1 MSMVGNGKPVTEESR
16 LDRDSSVARF
26 KKTKSAVAAPVTH
39 PVNVL
44 DDEVYDDGYLRIEH
58 QNYYLTCDGRPV
70 YLPRVEFLL
79 ISRLSRSIERV
90 VTSED
95 LWRAAWG
102 DRQAAQ
108 LRQPSRLHSPP
119 ANKLRP
125 YDLQIDRV
133 GERGISTGDE
143 VTIRDSSAAL
153 ANRPVRF

>member
-90 VTSED
+90 VTFED

-102 DRQAAQ
+102 DDKPLNCGSLHVYIHR
-108 LRQPSRLHSPP
+108 LR
-119 ANKLRP
+119 NKLRP
-125 YDLQIDRV
+125 YDLQIDVLVNV
-133 GERGISTGDE
+133 GYRL
-143 VTIRDSSAAL
+143 VMK
-153 ANRPVRF
+153 

>member
-1 MSMVGNGKPVTEESR
+1 MSAVGNGKPVTGESR

-26 KKTKSAVAAPVTH
+26 KKTKSAVAASALY

-79 ISRLSRSIERV
+79 ISRLSRSMERV
-90 VTSED
+90 VSSEE

-102 DRQAAQ
+102 DDKPLNCGSLHVYIHR
-108 LRQPSRLHSPP
+108 LR
-119 ANKLRP
+119 NKLRP
-125 YDLQIDRV
+125 FDLQIDVLVNV
-133 GERGISTGDE
+133 GYR
-143 VTIRDSSAAL
+143 L
-153 ANRPVRF
+153 VRK

>member
-1 MSMVGNGKPVTEESR
+1 MSIVGNGKPVTEESR

-95 LWRAAWG
+95 LWCAAWG
-102 DRQAAQ
+102 DDKPLNCGSLHVYVHR
-108 LRQPSRLHSPP
+108 LR
-119 ANKLRP
+119 NKLRP
-125 YDLQIDRV
+125 YDLQIDVLVNV
-133 GERGISTGDE
+133 GYRL
-143 VTIRDSSAAL
+143 VMK
-153 ANRPVRF
+153 